1 MGDGSP
7 DANSGRRVMN
17 MPPIT
22 RRNFLADSAKASA
35 LLALGGSSVGSLLSA
50 CATTSSSSEA
60 STLAVEIDAGQ
71 NANPFLWFANAM
83 QSAVGVSPKIIGL
96 PFVGQYEKIVS
107 EMITRSNVYDVLVFP
122 PFFLGDFVAKGFV
135 HKLTDF
141 GNESDFKLDDVLP
154 VYRDVYLKRNGNL
167 YAAAYDGDQLQVAYR
182 KDMFDKAG
190 ITKFPTTW
198 DEYVATA
205 QALHKPPTQY
215 GNAFYGQRGF
225 CYGWF
230 INIFAANGGKWFT
243 SDMKPGIAGDEGVK
257 ALETMI
263 KLKAIC
269 PAEHPADRVPGAQ
282 RGVPQRLEPRWS
294 SSGTTWRSRPRIR
307 TKSKSVGMNGYAPSP
322 VRNYMPYS
330 RIAAISAFS
339 SNPHNSYKMIQYMT
353 RTEVSI
359 KYVYDPNCGEDPTR
373 ASHFDVSAVK
383 DHTGK
388 PSMSPDAA
396 TSYVNAN
403 KAGLAIGYPELSI
416 PGAPRY
422 IDILDLK
429 VNEALAGSST
439 AAQAL
444 KSTAD
449 EWNSITTALDQN
461 AQVKAYAD
469 WVDSFHKAG
478 ITY

>member
-1 MGDGSP
+1 
-7 DANSGRRVMN
+7 
-17 MPPIT
+17 
-22 RRNFLADSAKASA
+22 
-35 LLALGGSSVGSLLSA
+35 
-50 CATTSSSSEA
+50 
-60 STLAVEIDAGQ
+60 
-71 NANPFLWFANAM
+71 
-83 QSAVGVSPKIIGL
+83 
-96 PFVGQYEKIVS
+96 
-107 EMITRSNVYDVLVFP
+107 
-122 PFFLGDFVAKGFV
+122 
-135 HKLTDF
+135 
-141 GNESDFKLDDVLP
+141 
-154 VYRDVYLKRNGNL
+154 
-167 YAAAYDGDQLQVAYR
+167 
-182 KDMFDKAG
+182 
-190 ITKFPTTW
+190 
-198 DEYVATA
+198 
-205 QALHKPPTQY
+205 
-215 GNAFYGQRGF
+215 
-225 CYGWF
+225 
-230 INIFAANGGKWFT
+230 
-243 SDMKPGIAGDEGVK
+243 MKPGIAGDEGVK

-263 KLKAIC
+263 KLKQYAPPNILQIGY
-269 PAEHPADRVPGAQ
+269 PELNEAYLNGSTAMVIQWNDLALKAEDP
-282 RGVPQRLEPRWS
+282 
-294 SSGTTWRSRPRIR
+294 

>member
-1 MGDGSP
+1 
-7 DANSGRRVMN
+7 

-96 PFVGQYEKIVS
+96 PIVGQYEKIVS

-263 KLKAIC
+263 KLK
-269 PAEHPADRVPGAQ
+269 Q
-282 RGVPQRLEPRWS
+282 
-294 SSGTTWRSRPRIR
+294 
-307 TKSKSVGMNGYAPSP
+307 YAP
-322 VRNYMPYS
+322 
-330 RIAAISAFS
+330 
-339 SNPHNSYKMIQYMT
+339 
-353 RTEVSI
+353 
-359 KYVYDPNCGEDPTR
+359 PNI
-373 ASHFDVSAVK
+373 
-383 DHTGK
+383 
-388 PSMSPDAA
+388 
-396 TSYVNAN
+396 
-403 KAGLAIGYPELSI
+403 LQIGYPEL
-416 PGAPRY
+416 
-422 IDILDLK
+422 
-429 VNEALAGSST
+429 NEAYLDG
-439 AAQAL
+439 
-444 KSTAD
+444 STAD
-449 EWNSITTALDQN
+449 GHPVERPGAQGRGSDQE
-461 AQVKAYAD
+461 
-469 WVDSFHKAG
+469 
-478 ITY
+478 

>member
-1 MGDGSP
+1 
-7 DANSGRRVMN
+7 

-22 RRNFLADSAKASA
+22 RRGFLADSAKASA

-50 CATTSSSSEA
+50 CGTSSSSSSEA
-60 STLAVEIDAGQ
+60 TTLAVEIDSGQ
-71 NANPFLWFANAM
+71 NANPFMWFANDM

-107 EMITRSNVYDVLVFP
+107 EMITRSNVYDVLAFP
-122 PFFLGDFVAKGFV
+122 PFFLGDFVAKGFL

-154 VYRDVYLKRNGNL
+154 VYRDVYLKRNGTL
-167 YAAAYDGDQLQVAYR
+167 YAANYDGDQLQIAYR

-190 ITKFPTTW
+190 ITKAPTTW
-198 DEYVATA
+198 DEFVATA

-230 INIFAANGGKWFT
+230 INIFAANGGKWFS
-243 SDMKPGIAGDEGVK
+243 SDMKPGIAGDEGVR

-263 KLKAIC
+263 KLKQYAPPNILQIGY
-269 PAEHPADRVPGAQ
+269 PELNEAYLNGSTAMVIQWNDLALKAED
-282 RGVPQRLEPRWS
+282 S
-294 SSGTTWRSRPRIR
+294 

-330 RIAAISAFS
+330 RIMAISAYT
-339 SNPHNSYKMIQYMT
+339 SNPHNSYKLIQYMN
-353 RTEVSI
+353 RSEVSI
-359 KYVYDPNCGEDPTR
+359 KDVYDPNCGEDPFRT
-373 ASHFDVSAVK
+373 SHFDVSAVK
-383 DHTGK
+383 DHAGK
-388 PSMSPDAA
+388 PSMSSDAA
-396 TSYVNAN
+396 SSYVKAN
-403 KAGLAIGYPELSI
+403 KDGLAIGYPELSI

-429 VNEALAGSST
+429 VNEALSGSST

-444 KSTAD
+444 KSASD
-449 EWNSITTALDQN
+449 EWDSITTALDKN

-478 ITY
+478 INY

>member
-1 MGDGSP
+1 
-7 DANSGRRVMN
+7 

-22 RRNFLADSAKASA
+22 RRGFLADSAKASA

-50 CATTSSSSEA
+50 CGTSSSSSEA
-60 STLAVEIDAGQ
+60 STLAVEIDSGQ
-71 NANPFLWFANAM
+71 NANPFMWFANDM
-83 QSAVGVSPKIIGL
+83 QSTVGVSPKIIGL

-107 EMITRSNVYDVLVFP
+107 EMITRSNVYDVLAFP
-122 PFFLGDFVAKGFV
+122 PFFLGDFVAKGFL

-154 VYRDVYLKRNGNL
+154 VYRDVYLKRNGSL
-167 YAAAYDGDQLQVAYR
+167 YAANYDGDQLQLVYR

-190 ITKFPTTW
+190 ITKAPTTW
-198 DEYVATA
+198 DEFVATA

-230 INIFAANGGKWFT
+230 INIFAANGGKWF
-243 SDMKPGIAGDEGVK
+243 SADMKPGIAGDEGVK
-257 ALETMI
+257 ALQTMI
-263 KLKAIC
+263 KLKQYAPPNILQIGY
-269 PAEHPADRVPGAQ
+269 PELNEAYLNGSTAMVIQWNDLALKAED
-282 RGVPQRLEPRWS
+282 S
-294 SSGTTWRSRPRIR
+294 

-330 RIAAISAFS
+330 RIMAISAFT
-339 SNPHNSYKMIQYMT
+339 SNPHNSYKLIQYMN
-353 RTEVSI
+353 RSEVSI
-359 KYVYDPNCGEDPTR
+359 KDVYDPNCGEDPFRT
-373 ASHFDVSAVK
+373 SHFNTSAVK

-388 PSMSPDAA
+388 PSMSADAA
-396 TSYVNAN
+396 ASYVKAN
-403 KAGLAIGYPELSI
+403 KDGLAIGYPELSI

-429 VNEALAGSST
+429 VNEALSGSVT

-444 KSTAD
+444 KSASD
-449 EWNSITTALDQN
+449 EWDSITTALDKN

-469 WVDSFHKAG
+469 WVASFQKAG
-478 ITY
+478 INY

>member
-1 MGDGSP
+1 
-7 DANSGRRVMN
+7 
-17 MPPIT
+17 MPPIS

-35 LLALGGSSVGSLLSA
+35 LLAFGGSTVGSLLSA
-50 CATTSSSSEA
+50 CGTSSSSSEA
-60 STLAVEIDAGQ
+60 TTLAVEIDSGQ
-71 NANPFLWFANAM
+71 NANPFMWFANDM

-190 ITKFPTTW
+190 ITKAPTTW
-198 DEYVATA
+198 DEFVATA

-230 INIFAANGGKWFT
+230 INIFAANGGKWF
-243 SDMKPGIAGDEGVK
+243 SADMTPGIAGDAGVK
-257 ALETMI
+257 ALETLI
-263 KLKAIC
+263 KLKQYAPPNILQIGY
-269 PAEHPADRVPGAQ
+269 PELNEAYLNGSTAMVVQWNDLALKAED
-282 RGVPQRLEPRWS
+282 S
-294 SSGTTWRSRPRIR
+294 

-322 VRNYMPYS
+322 VANYMPYS
-330 RIAAISAFS
+330 RIMAISAFT
-339 SNPHNSYKMIQYMT
+339 SNPHNSYKLIQYMN

-359 KYVYDPNCGEDPTR
+359 KDVYDANCGEDPFR
-373 ASHFDVSAVK
+373 PSHFDTNAVK

-388 PSMSPDAA
+388 PSMSAA
-396 TSYVNAN
+396 AASSYVNAN
-403 KAGLAIGYPELSI
+403 KGGLAIGYPELSI

-429 VNEALAGSST
+429 VNEALSGSST

-444 KSTAD
+444 KAASD
-449 EWNSITTALDQN
+449 EWNSITTALDKN

-478 ITY
+478 INY

>member
-1 MGDGSP
+1 
-7 DANSGRRVMN
+7 

-22 RRNFLADSAKASA
+22 RRGFLADSAKASA

-50 CATTSSSSEA
+50 CGTSSSSSEA
-60 STLAVEIDAGQ
+60 TTLAVEIDAGQ
-71 NANPFLWFANAM
+71 NANPFMWYANDM
-83 QSAVGVSPKIIGL
+83 QAAVGVSPKIIGL

-107 EMITRSNVYDVLVFP
+107 EMITRSNVYDVLAFP
-122 PFFLGDFVAKGFV
+122 PFFLGDFVAKGFL

-167 YAAAYDGDQLQVAYR
+167 YAANYDGDQLQIAYR

-190 ITKFPTTW
+190 ITKAPTTW
-198 DEYVATA
+198 DEFVATA

-230 INIFAANGGKWFT
+230 INIFAANGGKWF
-243 SDMKPGIAGDEGVK
+243 SADMTPGIAGDAGVK
-257 ALETMI
+257 ALETLIRLKQYAPPNILQIGYPELNEAYLNGSTAMVI
-263 KLKAIC
+263 QWNDLALKA
-269 PAEHPADRVPGAQ
+269 ED
-282 RGVPQRLEPRWS
+282 S
-294 SSGTTWRSRPRIR
+294 S
-307 TKSKSVGMNGYAPSP
+307 KSKSVGMNGYAPSP
-322 VRNYMPYS
+322 VANYMPYS
-330 RIAAISAFS
+330 RIMAISAYT
-339 SNPHNSYKMIQYMT
+339 SNPHNSYKLIQYMN
-353 RTEVSI
+353 RSEVSI
-359 KYVYDPNCGEDPTR
+359 KDVYDPNCGEDPFR
-373 ASHFDVSAVK
+373 KSHFDTNAVK

-388 PSMSPDAA
+388 PTMSADVA
-396 TSYVNAN
+396 TNYVNAN
-403 KAGLAIGYPELSI
+403 KGGLAIGYPELAI

-429 VNEALAGSST
+429 VNEALSGSST

-444 KSTAD
+444 KAAAD
-449 EWNSITTALDQN
+449 EWNSITTALDKN

-478 ITY
+478 LNY

>member
-1 MGDGSP
+1 
-7 DANSGRRVMN
+7 

-263 KLKAIC
+263 KLKQYAPPNILQIGY
-269 PAEHPADRVPGAQ
+269 PELNEAYLNGSTAMVIQWNDLALKAEDP
-282 RGVPQRLEPRWS
+282 
-294 SSGTTWRSRPRIR
+294 

>member
-1 MGDGSP
+1 
-7 DANSGRRVMN
+7 MN

-263 KLKAIC
+263 KLKQYAPPNILQIGY
-269 PAEHPADRVPGAQ
+269 PELNEAYLNGSTAMVIQWNDLALKAEDP
-282 RGVPQRLEPRWS
+282 
-294 SSGTTWRSRPRIR
+294 

>member
-1 MGDGSP
+1 
-7 DANSGRRVMN
+7 

-35 LLALGGSSVGSLLSA
+35 LLAIGGGSIGSILSA
-50 CATTSSSSEA
+50 CGTNQSSSSEA
-60 STLAVEIDAGQ
+60 TTLAVEIDEGQ
-71 NANPFLWFANAM
+71 NANPFMWFASAM
-83 QSAVGVSPKIIGL
+83 QSAVGVSPKVIGL

-122 PFFLGDFVAKGFV
+122 PFFIGDFVAKGFLHV
-135 HKLTDF
+135 LTDF

-154 VYRDVYLKRNGNL
+154 VYRDVYLKRNGKL
-167 YAAAYDGDQLQVAYR
+167 YAAAYDGDQLQITYR

-190 ITKFPTTW
+190 IKNPPKTW
-198 DEYVATA
+198 DEFVATA
-205 QALHKPPTQY
+205 QELHRPPTQF

-230 INIFAANGGKWFT
+230 INVFAANGGKWFT

-257 ALETMI
+257 ALETLI
-263 KLKAIC
+263 KLKQYAPPNILQIGY
-269 PAEHPADRVPGAQ
+269 PELNDAYLKNNTAMVVQWNDLALKAED
-282 RGVPQRLEPRWS
+282 S
-294 SSGTTWRSRPRIR
+294 S
-307 TKSKSVGMNGYAPSP
+307 KSQSVGMNGYAPSP

-330 RIAAISAFS
+330 RIMAISAYT
-339 SNPHNSYKMIQYMT
+339 SNPHNSYKLIQYMN
-353 RTEVSI
+353 RSDVSI
-359 KYVYDPNCGEDPTR
+359 KDVYDPNCGEDPFR
-373 ASHFDVSAVK
+373 QSHFEVNAVK
-383 DHTGK
+383 DHSGK

-429 VNEALAGSST
+429 INEALSGNSSVS
-439 AAQAL
+439 QAL
-444 KSTAD
+444 SSCAD
-449 EWNSITTALDQN
+449 EWNGITTSLGQD

-478 ITY
+478 INY

>member
-1 MGDGSP
+1 
-7 DANSGRRVMN
+7 
-17 MPPIT
+17 
-22 RRNFLADSAKASA
+22 
-35 LLALGGSSVGSLLSA
+35 
-50 CATTSSSSEA
+50 
-60 STLAVEIDAGQ
+60 
-71 NANPFLWFANAM
+71 
-83 QSAVGVSPKIIGL
+83 
-96 PFVGQYEKIVS
+96 
-107 EMITRSNVYDVLVFP
+107 MITRSNVYDVLVFP

-154 VYRDVYLKRNGNL
+154 VYRDVYLKRNGSL
-167 YAAAYDGDQLQVAYR
+167 YAANYDGDQLQLAYR

-190 ITKFPTTW
+190 IKKAPTTW
-198 DEYVATA
+198 DEFVTTA

-230 INIFAANGGKWFT
+230 INIFAANGGKWFS

-257 ALETMI
+257 ALQTMI
-263 KLKAIC
+263 QLKQYAPPNILQIGYPELNEAYLNGSTAMVIQWNDLALKA
-269 PAEHPADRVPGAQ
+269 ED
-282 RGVPQRLEPRWS
+282 S
-294 SSGTTWRSRPRIR
+294 S
-307 TKSKSVGMNGYAPSP
+307 KSKSVGMNGYAPSP

-330 RIAAISAFS
+330 RIMAISAYT
-339 SNPHNSYKMIQYMT
+339 SNPHNSYKLIQYMN

-359 KYVYDPNCGEDPTR
+359 KDVYDPNCGEDPFRT
-373 ASHFDVSAVK
+373 SHFDVSAVK

-388 PSMSPDAA
+388 ASMSADAA
-396 TSYVNAN
+396 TSYVKAN
-403 KAGLAIGYPELSI
+403 KDGLAIGYPELSI

-429 VNEALAGSST
+429 VNEALSGSST

-444 KSTAD
+444 KSASD
-449 EWNSITTALDQN
+449 EWDSITTALDKN

-478 ITY
+478 INY

>member
-1 MGDGSP
+1 
-7 DANSGRRVMN
+7 

-22 RRNFLADSAKASA
+22 RRGFLADSAKASA

-50 CATTSSSSEA
+50 CGTSSSSSEA
-60 STLAVEIDAGQ
+60 STLAVEIDSGQ
-71 NANPFLWFANAM
+71 NANPFMWFANEM
-83 QSAVGVSPKIIGL
+83 QSTVGVSPKIVGL

-107 EMITRSNVYDVLVFP
+107 EMITRSNVYDVLAFP
-122 PFFLGDFVAKGFV
+122 PFFLGDFVAKGFL

-154 VYRDVYLKRNGNL
+154 VYRDVYLKRNGSL
-167 YAAAYDGDQLQVAYR
+167 YAANYDGDQLQLAYR

-190 ITKFPTTW
+190 IMKAPTTW
-198 DEYVATA
+198 DEFVATA

-230 INIFAANGGKWFT
+230 INIFAANGGKWF
-243 SDMKPGIAGDEGVK
+243 SADMKPGIAGDEGVK
-257 ALETMI
+257 ALQTMI
-263 KLKAIC
+263 KLKQYAPPNILQIGY
-269 PAEHPADRVPGAQ
+269 PELNEAYLNGSTAMVIQWNDLALKAED
-282 RGVPQRLEPRWS
+282 S
-294 SSGTTWRSRPRIR
+294 

-330 RIAAISAFS
+330 RIMAISAFT
-339 SNPHNSYKMIQYMT
+339 SNPHNSYKLIQYMN
-353 RTEVSI
+353 RSEVSI
-359 KYVYDPNCGEDPTR
+359 KDVYDANCGEDPFRT
-373 ASHFDVSAVK
+373 SHFNTSAVK

-388 PSMSPDAA
+388 PSMSADAA
-396 TSYVNAN
+396 ASYVKAN
-403 KAGLAIGYPELSI
+403 KDGLAIGYPELSI

-429 VNEALAGSST
+429 VNEALSGSVT

-444 KSTAD
+444 KSASD
-449 EWNSITTALDQN
+449 EWDSITTALDKN

-469 WVDSFHKAG
+469 WVASFNKAG
-478 ITY
+478 INY

>member
-1 MGDGSP
+1 
-7 DANSGRRVMN
+7 

-22 RRNFLADSAKASA
+22 RRGFLADSAKASA

-50 CATTSSSSEA
+50 CGTSSSSSEA
-60 STLAVEIDAGQ
+60 TTLAVEIDAGQ
-71 NANPFLWFANAM
+71 NANPFMWYANDM
-83 QSAVGVSPKIIGL
+83 QAAVGVSPKIVGL

-107 EMITRSNVYDVLVFP
+107 EMITRSNVYDVLAFP
-122 PFFLGDFVAKGFV
+122 PFFLGDFVAKGFL

-167 YAAAYDGDQLQVAYR
+167 YAANYDGDQLQIAYR

-190 ITKFPTTW
+190 ITKAPTTW
-198 DEYVATA
+198 DEFVATA

-230 INIFAANGGKWFT
+230 INIFAANGGKWF
-243 SDMKPGIAGDEGVK
+243 SADMTPGIAGDAGVK
-257 ALETMI
+257 ALETLIRLKQYAPPNILQIGYPELNEAYLNGSTAMVI
-263 KLKAIC
+263 QWNDLALKA
-269 PAEHPADRVPGAQ
+269 ED
-282 RGVPQRLEPRWS
+282 S
-294 SSGTTWRSRPRIR
+294 S
-307 TKSKSVGMNGYAPSP
+307 KSKSVGMNGYAPSP
-322 VRNYMPYS
+322 VANYMPYS
-330 RIAAISAFS
+330 RIMAISAYT
-339 SNPHNSYKMIQYMT
+339 SNPHNSYKLIQYMN
-353 RTEVSI
+353 RSEVSI
-359 KYVYDPNCGEDPTR
+359 KDVYDPNCGEDPFR
-373 ASHFDVSAVK
+373 KSHFDTNAVK

-388 PSMSPDAA
+388 PTMSADVA
-396 TSYVNAN
+396 TNYVNAN
-403 KAGLAIGYPELSI
+403 KGGLAIGYPELAI

-429 VNEALAGSST
+429 VNEALSGSST

-444 KSTAD
+444 KAAAD
-449 EWNSITTALDQN
+449 EWNSITTALDKN

-478 ITY
+478 LNY

>member
-1 MGDGSP
+1 
-7 DANSGRRVMN
+7 

-50 CATTSSSSEA
+50 CGTTSSSSEA

-71 NANPFLWFANAM
+71 NANPFMWFANAM

-167 YAAAYDGDQLQVAYR
+167 YAAAYDGDQLQIAYR

-190 ITKFPTTW
+190 ITKAPTTW

-225 CYGWF
+225 CYAWF
-230 INIFAANGGKWFT
+230 INIFAANGGKWF
-243 SDMKPGIAGDEGVK
+243 SADMKPGIAGDEGVK
-257 ALETMI
+257 ALQTMI
-263 KLKAIC
+263 KLKQYAPPNILQIGY
-269 PAEHPADRVPGAQ
+269 PELNEAYLNGSTAMVIQWNDLALKAED
-282 RGVPQRLEPRWS
+282 S
-294 SSGTTWRSRPRIR
+294 S
-307 TKSKSVGMNGYAPSP
+307 KSKSVGMNGYAPSP

-422 IDILDLK
+422 LDILDLK

-439 AAQAL
+439 PAQAL
-444 KSTAD
+444 KATAD

-478 ITY
+478 LTY